1 LLKEST
7 LLPHAVRISFNI
19 SDSSPSPVESTS
31 PIPSVEESIPS
42 SSSYSSDTR
51 PLPPPPSPSHRSSA
65 RVRGLPPPVS
75 DLDFDHLSTRLRTI
89 RLAPRPSMATAP
101 SVHDWDEFPLQSRVA
116 LDKELALATRDREDD
131 VKSDVSGA
139 SIRSQIRRQEI
150 EDRRRAR
157 AEEEDLLRREEEE
170 ELRRADEKSTR
181 DGDAQSSRNPIR
193 PRSEAEVKDE
203 TLSIAQR
210 RLLAIDEERA
220 ALARAIAMLKLGN
233 PVPSAH
239 SALPSGGRRIGAVS
253 AKVKATPPRPW
264 KGVFNFSEQNS
275 WIRTATGYLVSVGL
289 QVEDYLDPSS
299 LAFHIVRDLMWS
311 EAPSGSGG
319 ISPQRWFDLRHD
331 RKPWECA
338 ADVFAE
344 IRRHWVDPRAAERSV
359 VQFRAAKQ
367 GTMRA
372 SEFGALVASLAAS
385 CFTRH
390 FGDADQQEVFL
401 AGLVPDTRTY
411 VELQVR
417 QRVRDSRPT
426 DFQTLVDIA
435 ADRDAIAPLASSS
448 VSSAS
453 KKLSPPFSSPP
464 STSSSSPSS
473 KVMLSSSSPPT
484 RSWVDRAVEWQAR
497 HPIETKG
504 EWFKRADSPAPVNL
518 RCFGCARTGHYSYE
532 CSAPRVTPSTKLL
545 VAAYKLSPS
554 PLVAIPEASE
564 EAGKDGGK

>member
-1 LLKEST
+1 MAAHSAPDWGELG
-7 LLPHAVRISFNI
+7 
-19 SDSSPSPVESTS
+19 PS
-31 PIPSVEESIPS
+31 
-42 SSSYSSDTR
+42 R
-51 PLPPPPSPSHRSSA
+51 FA
-65 RVRGLPPPVS
+65 
-75 DLDFDHLSTRLRTI
+75 LR
-89 RLAPRPSMATAP
+89 
-101 SVHDWDEFPLQSRVA
+101 E
-116 LDKELALATRDREDD
+116 ELAMASRDREDD
-131 VKSDVSGA
+131 VKSDVSGVSA
-139 SIRSQIRRQEI
+139 RSQIRRQEI

-157 AEEEDLLRREEEE
+157 AGEEERLRREEED
-170 ELRRADEKSTR
+170 ELRRADEQSTR
-181 DGDAQSSRNPIR
+181 DGDARSSLQPGR

-220 ALARAIAMLKLGN
+220 ALARAIATLELGN
-233 PVPSAH
+233 PARSVDFASP
-239 SALPSGGRRIGAVS
+239 PRGRRTGVVS
-253 AKVKATPPRPW
+253 AKIKATPPRPW
-264 KGVFNFSEQNS
+264 KGVFDFSEQNS
-275 WIRTATGYLVSVGL
+275 WIRTATGYLISVGL
-289 QVEDYLDPSS
+289 QVEDYLDPAS
-299 LAFHIVRDLMWS
+299 LAFHLVRDLMGS

-331 RKPWECA
+331 REPWECA

-401 AGLVPDTRTY
+401 AGLIPDTRAY
-411 VELQVR
+411 VEMQVR

-426 DFQTLVDIA
+426 NFQTLVDIA
-435 ADRDAIAPLASSS
+435 ADRDAIAPISTSSM
-448 VSSAS
+448 SSAS
-453 KKLSPPFSSPP
+453 KKSAPPISSPP
-464 STSSSSPSS
+464 SLSSKMTSSSSSS
-473 KVMLSSSSPPT
+473 PT
-484 RSWVDRAVEWQAR
+484 RSWVDRAMEWQAR
-497 HPIETKG
+497 HPIEARG
-504 EWFKRADSPAPVNL
+504 DWFKKADSPAPANL

-532 CSAPRVTPSTKLL
+532 CSAPRVTPSAKLL

-554 PLVAIPEASE
+554 PLVAISEASE